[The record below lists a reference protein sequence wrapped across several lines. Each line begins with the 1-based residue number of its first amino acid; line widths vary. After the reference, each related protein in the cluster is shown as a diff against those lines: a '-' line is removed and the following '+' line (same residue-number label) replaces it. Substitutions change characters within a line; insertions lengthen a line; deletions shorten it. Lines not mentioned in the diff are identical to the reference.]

1 MIKLVPDAIIPAHR
15 PTKANHLSEI
25 QNTTVKAIKSLLV
38 SVDVPTDAY
47 GTGQRLLS
55 LRQALERLGECRFLW
70 LAPHAHENPS
80 ATVDYLAPS
89 GLPRQPSR
97 SFWIRR
103 MLTFGEFRQNAP
115 ALARMDEIWNDYHY
129 DIVIC
134 SFFRAAGAAP
144 FHRAPCI
151 LDVDCLPQPAGRLS
165 TALWPVTRWM
175 MNRCAAKFRKVFVI
189 SARDSGILDGV
200 DTTLLP
206 CISATAGPPVE
217 VDPQALNVLFIGGT
231 KWAPNRESIEY
242 LIQHVQPRLPPRFK
256 LRLVGSG
263 TEAYTNIPNISAA
276 GFVADTRS
284 EYRQAAL
291 VVCPVWSG
299 GGANVKLAEALQNGS
314 AVVASAHAAA
324 RFEGVLVP
332 GEHAMVAPD
341 RQAFPD
347 VVARL
352 LQDDLQLARLRQNAR
367 LLGRTTLSQD
377 HIDQLIARAVE
388 ESIEAPS
395 TIGVGVSR

>member
-1 MIKLVPDAIIPAHR
+1 M
-15 PTKANHLSEI
+15 
-25 QNTTVKAIKSLLV
+25 KAIKSLLV
-38 SVDVPTDAY
+38 SLDVPTDAY

-55 LRQALERLGECRFLW
+55 LRRALERLGECRFVW
-70 LAPHAHENPS
+70 LAPHAHENPPDM
-80 ATVDYLAPS
+80 VDYVAPS

-103 MLTFGEFRQNAP
+103 RLTFGEFRRNVP

-129 DIVIC
+129 DVVVC

-151 LDVDCLPQPAGRLS
+151 LDVDCLPEMSGRFS
-165 TALWPVTRWM
+165 TVLWPATRWM

-189 SARDSGILDGV
+189 SARDSRVLDGV

-206 CISATAGPPVE
+206 CISATAGPAVE
-217 VDPQALNVLFIGGT
+217 VEPQASNVLFVGSP
-231 KWAPNRESIEY
+231 KWVPNRESMEY
-242 LIQHVQPRLPPRFK
+242 LMQHVQPRLPPRFK

-263 TEAYTNIPNISAA
+263 TEAYANIPNVSAA
-276 GFVADTRS
+276 GFVADIRS
-284 EYRQAAL
+284 EYRKAAL

-299 GGANVKLAEALQNGS
+299 GGANVKLAEALQYGA

-324 RFEGVLVP
+324 RFEGILVP
-332 GEHAMVAPD
+332 GEHALVAPD

-347 VVARL
+347 VVVRV
-352 LQDDLQLARLRQNAR
+352 LQDGLHLARLRQNAS
-367 LLGRTTLSQD
+367 LLGRTMLSQD
-377 HIDQLIARAVE
+377 YINQLITRAVE
-388 ESIEAPS
+388 NAIEAPS
-395 TIGVGVSR
+395 VNGASVSQ